1 MNFPSKAPISPIAE
15 RRRGALY
22 AWQIDRRGG
31 ADPILAAMHTLL
43 DQPDNDVAAP
53 PLGGPRTLAL
63 SFTGDGRE
71 YFRIWV
77 VNLLLS
83 LATLGI
89 YSAWAKVRR
98 LQYFDRNTMLAGAT
112 FDFHG
117 NPRAVLI
124 GRLLSAVLLAAYH
137 YAFGF
142 STAFGL
148 AVILGL
154 LAAFPWLMRGA
165 LRFRLGNTR
174 YRGLWLGFDGSIKQ
188 AYLAWLPPALTFVLP
203 GALLALYPG
212 SPELAALVLPL
223 YLFWPLM
230 HARLRHFQHAHL
242 LLGDQHSGYAV
253 KGRRFYKPYFVAGSL
268 GFAVVMTAGIIAGV
282 IGAMLAGPHSGG
294 QIAGLFTV
302 VMGVYVV
309 YLLAGPYM
317 VVRVSNLAWSNTTFP
332 GVRIRSTLPAR
343 AFMKLQTKNVL
354 LTLVTLGLYRP
365 FAVVNVYRFRL
376 AHVHIEIDGDIEAFA
391 NHVAKRGGAAGDGAA
406 DGFGIDLSW

>member
-1 MNFPSKAPISPIAE
+1 
-15 RRRGALY
+15 
-22 AWQIDRRGG
+22 
-31 ADPILAAMHTLL
+31 MHTLI
-43 DQPDNDVAAP
+43 DQPADAIVAP
-53 PLGGPRTLAL
+53 PDPGPRTLAL

-98 LQYFDRNTMLAGAT
+98 LQYFDRNTILAGAT

-117 NPRAVLI
+117 NPRAVLV
-124 GRLLSAVLLAAYH
+124 GRLLSVVLLGAYH

-154 LAAFPWLMRGA
+154 LAAFPYLMRGA
-165 LRFRLGNTR
+165 LRFRLGNTS
-174 YRGLWLGFDGSIKQ
+174 YRGLWLGFDGSITQ
-188 AYLAWLPPALTFVLP
+188 AYLAWLPPALVFLLP
-203 GALLALYPG
+203 GVLLALYPER
-212 SPELAALVLPL
+212 PELAALPLPF
-223 YLFWPLM
+223 YLAWPLM
-230 HARLRHFQHAHL
+230 HAQLRRFQHAHL
-242 LLGDQHSGYAV
+242 LLGDQHSSYAV
-253 KGRRFYKPYFVAGSL
+253 KARSFYKPYLVAGSL
-268 GFAVVMTAGIIAGV
+268 GIAVVMTAGILVGVAGAMIAGPRQ
-282 IGAMLAGPHSGG
+282 AGMV
-294 QIAGLFTV
+294 AGLLTAV
-302 VMGVYVV
+302 ITVYVM

-317 VVRVSNLAWSNTTFP
+317 VVRISNLAWSNTTFP

-354 LTLVTLGLYRP
+354 LTLLTLGLYRP
-365 FAVVNVYRFRL
+365 FAVVSVYRFRL
-376 AHVHIEIDGDIEAFA
+376 AHVEIEVDGDIEAFA
-391 NHVAKRGGAAGDGAA
+391 THVAKRGGAAGDGAA

>member
-1 MNFPSKAPISPIAE
+1 
-15 RRRGALY
+15 
-22 AWQIDRRGG
+22 
-31 ADPILAAMHTLL
+31 MHTLI
-43 DQPDNDVAAP
+43 DQPADVIAAP
-53 PLGGPRTLAL
+53 PDTGPRTLAL

-98 LQYFDRNTMLAGAT
+98 LQYFDRNTILAGAS

-117 NPRAVLI
+117 NPRAVLV
-124 GRLLSAVLLAAYH
+124 GRLLSVVLLAAYH

-142 STAFGL
+142 STAFGF

-154 LAAFPWLMRGA
+154 LAAFPYLMRGA

-174 YRGLWLGFDGSIKQ
+174 YRGLWLGFDGSVKE
-188 AYLAWLPPALTFVLP
+188 AYLAWLPPALVFVLP
-203 GALLALYPG
+203 GAMLALYPG
-212 SPELAALVLPL
+212 RPELAAVVLPL

-230 HARLRHFQHAHL
+230 HARLRRFQHAHL
-242 LLGDQHSGYAV
+242 LVGDQHSSYAV
-253 KGRRFYKPYFVAGSL
+253 KARRFYKPYFVAGVL
-268 GFAVVMTAGIIAGV
+268 TITAVIAAGITAGA
-282 IGAMLAGPHSGG
+282 IGAMLAGPQRGG
-294 QIAGLFTV
+294 YLAGVVVVVGTV
-302 VMGVYVV
+302 YIM

-332 GVRIRSTLPAR
+332 GVRIRSSLPAR
-343 AFMKLQTKNVL
+343 AFMKLQTRNVL
-354 LTLVTLGLYRP
+354 LTLLTLGLYRP
-365 FAVVNVYRFRL
+365 FAVVSVYRFRL
-376 AHVHIEIDGDIEAFA
+376 AHVAIEVDGDIEAFA
-391 NHVAKRGGAAGDGAA
+391 THIAKRGGAAGDGAA

>member
-1 MNFPSKAPISPIAE
+1 
-15 RRRGALY
+15 
-22 AWQIDRRGG
+22 
-31 ADPILAAMHTLL
+31 MHTLI
-43 DQPDNDVAAP
+43 DQPADVIAAP
-53 PLGGPRTLAL
+53 PDTGPRTLAL

-98 LQYFDRNTMLAGAT
+98 LQYFDRNTILAGAS

-117 NPRAVLI
+117 NPRAVLV
-124 GRLLSAVLLAAYH
+124 GRLLSVVLLAAYH

-142 STAFGL
+142 STAFGF

-154 LAAFPWLMRGA
+154 LAAFPYLMRGA

-174 YRGLWLGFDGSIKQ
+174 YRGLWLGFDGSVKE
-188 AYLAWLPPALTFVLP
+188 AYLAWLPPALVFVLP
-203 GALLALYPG
+203 GAMLALYPG
-212 SPELAALVLPL
+212 RPELAAVVLPL

-230 HARLRHFQHAHL
+230 HARLRRFQHAHL
-242 LLGDQHSGYAV
+242 LVGDQHSTYAL
-253 KGRRFYKPYFVAGSL
+253 KSRRFYKPYFVAGL
-268 GFAVVMTAGIIAGV
+268 LTVAAVVVAGITAGV
-282 IGAMLAGPHSGG
+282 IGTVLAGAQRGG
-294 QIAGLFTV
+294 YFAGVVAVLGTV
-302 VMGVYVV
+302 YIM

-317 VVRVSNLAWSNTTFP
+317 VVRVSHLAWSNTTFP
-332 GVRIRSTLPAR
+332 GVRIRSSLPAR

-354 LTLVTLGLYRP
+354 LTLLTLGLYRP
-365 FAVVNVYRFRL
+365 FAVVSVYRFRL
-376 AHVHIEIDGDIEAFA
+376 AHVAIEVDGDIEAFA
-391 NHVAKRGGAAGDGAA
+391 THLAKRGGAAGDGAA